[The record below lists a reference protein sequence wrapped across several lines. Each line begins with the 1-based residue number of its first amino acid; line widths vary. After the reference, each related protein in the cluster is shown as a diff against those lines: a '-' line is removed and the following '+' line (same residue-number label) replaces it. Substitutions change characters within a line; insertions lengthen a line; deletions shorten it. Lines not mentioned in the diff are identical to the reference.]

1 MAKKQYPKGKKL
13 AEMFLDKI
21 KDYPNVQIL
30 SQSDVCHIKVDNE
43 EYYLYFKC
51 ITPEGKPHPIEH
63 QRAQLP
69 QRESFEKIKNTD
81 VPFLFIGYDVDNDV
95 YVCWEP
101 AKVKPRLNK
110 KSYVSFYSRLS
121 MQESVVEGEI
131 RDEELK
137 NGDKFVLFKS
147 ADILSFFQMI
157 DQHFEELKKES
168 TMVSDVV
175 DVNRY
180 NTSPIGGSDV
190 VGKLT
195 DINDDSSVKLL
206 VDSMQDCSTLQ
217 IMSACMNE
225 FGEYYTKM
233 SLSDWNKTLKK
244 YLSGGNQCE

>member
-13 AEMFLDKI
+13 AEMFLGKI
-21 KDYPNVQIL
+21 RAYPNVQIL
-30 SQSDVCHIKVDNE
+30 SQADVCHIKVDDD

-51 ITPEGKPHPIEH
+51 VTPEGGPHPIEH

-69 QRESFEKIKNTD
+69 QRESFEKIKESD
-81 VPFLFIGYDVDNDV
+81 IPFLFIGYDVDNDV

-101 AKVKPRLNK
+101 SKVKPRLNK

-121 MQESVVEGEI
+121 IQESVVEGEI
-131 RDEELK
+131 RDEELT

-157 DQHFEELKKES
+157 DQHFAELKKSEP
-168 TMVSDVV
+168 TMANDVL
-175 DVNRY
+175 DMQKY
-180 NTSPIGGSDV
+180 NSPKVGGNDV

-206 VDSMQDCSTLQ
+206 VDNMQGCSTLQ
-217 IMSACMNE
+217 IMSSCMNE
-225 FGEYYTKM
+225 FGEYYPKM
-233 SLSDWNKTLKK
+233 SLTDWNKTLKK
-244 YLSGGNQCE
+244 YLSEIK

>member
-1 MAKKQYPKGKKL
+1 MANKQYPKGKKL

-21 KDYPNVQIL
+21 KNYSNVQIL
-30 SQSDVCHIKVDNE
+30 SKAEVCHIKIDDD

-51 ITPEGKPHPIEH
+51 VTPEGGLHPIEH

-69 QRESFEKIKNTD
+69 KRESFEKVKESDI
-81 VPFLFIGYDVDNDV
+81 PFLFIGYDVNNDV

-101 AKVKPRLNK
+101 SKVKPRLNK

-121 MQESVVEGEI
+121 IQESVVEGEI
-131 RDEELK
+131 RDEELT

-157 DQHFEELKKES
+157 DQHFEELKKSEP
-168 TMVSDVV
+168 TMANDALDAQKYYTKV
-175 DVNRY
+175 
-180 NTSPIGGSDV
+180 GGNDV

-195 DINDDSSVKLL
+195 NINDDPSVKLL
-206 VDSMQDCSTLQ
+206 VDNMLGYSTLQ
-217 IMSACMNE
+217 IMSSCMNE
-225 FGEYYTKM
+225 FGEHYAKM

-244 YLSGGNQCE
+244 YLSDLKV